1 MTSTETVVSVAG
13 LHKRYGE
20 KVAVHDVSFEVRRG
34 EIFGILGPNGAGKTT
49 SVECLTGLRE
59 ADDGALRVLGLDPAR
74 DGTALRER
82 VGVQLQDGELHPKIR
97 VREALELFASF
108 YARPADGPELARRLG
123 LGAKLDAQYR
133 HLSGGQKQRLSVALA
148 LIGNPEIA
156 VLDELTTG
164 LDPQARREVWD
175 LVEEVRDSG
184 VTIVLVTHFMDEA
197 ERLCDRIALIADGRV
212 VATGT
217 PAGLAAGARRGQ
229 VMRFRL
235 DRMSDDGAAPAS
247 AQDSDPEGAVVGPV
261 LALLEALPSV
271 DAARASHGE
280 LVVEGREDLV
290 ADVVLALH
298 AAGLRPSDVEVART
312 TLEDAFVELTRHEEA

>member
-1 MTSTETVVSVAG
+1 
-13 LHKRYGE
+13 
-20 KVAVHDVSFEVRRG
+20 
-34 EIFGILGPNGAGKTT
+34 
-49 SVECLTGLRE
+49 
-59 ADDGALRVLGLDPAR
+59 
-74 DGTALRER
+74 
-82 VGVQLQDGELHPKIR
+82 QLQEGELHPKIL

-108 YARPADGPELARRLG
+108 YASPADGIALARRLG
-123 LGAKLDAQYR
+123 LGEKLDAQYR

-175 LVEEVRDSG
+175 LIEQVRDSG

-212 VATGT
+212 VATDT

-235 DRMSDDGAAPAS
+235 ESPGEATVSDDGAPPTP
-247 AQDSDPEGAVVGPV
+247 AQDTDPEGAVVGPV
-261 LALLEALPSV
+261 LALLETLPSV
-271 DAARASHGE
+271 DAARSSHGE
-280 LVVEGREDLV
+280 VVVEGREDLV
-290 ADVVLALH
+290 LDVVL
-298 AAGLRPSDVEVART
+298 
-312 TLEDAFVELTRHEEA
+312 